1 MSALALSCLIFVL
14 TLGGILLGSLLRR
27 ALPKHHLSK
36 DSQDVVRLGVGLIA
50 TLAALLL
57 GLLIAAAKSS
67 FDTQSTQVTQITADM
82 IQLDRLLAQYGPE
95 ARPIRQQMRSVIG
108 PFADQLWR
116 EKQASGAT
124 TFEANASAEQ
134 VYLAVQALSPQN
146 DLQRSLQTRAA
157 QISND
162 LAQTRLLLFAESG
175 NVIPAPFLAILVLW
189 LVIIFASFS
198 LFSALNATVFICLSL
213 FALSASCAIFL
224 ILELSQPFSGLM
236 TISTEPLRH
245 ALGPLT

>member
-1 MSALALSCLIFVL
+1 MSALALSCLTFVL

-27 ALPKHHLSK
+27 VLPKHHLSK

-67 FDTQSTQVTQITADM
+67 FDTQSTQVTQITAD
-82 IQLDRLLAQYGPE
+82 IVLLDRLLAQYGPE

-116 EKQASGAT
+116 EKRASAAT
-124 TFEANASAEQ
+124 PFEANASAEQ

-175 NVIPAPFLAILVLW
+175 NVIPAPFLTILVLW

-198 LFSALNATVFICLSL
+198 LFSALNATVFTCLSL

-224 ILELSQPFSGLM
+224 ILELGQPFSGLM
-236 TISTEPLRH
+236 TISSEPLRH
-245 ALGPLT
+245 ALGPL

>member
-1 MSALALSCLIFVL
+1 LIFVL

-67 FDTQSTQVTQITADM
+67 FDTHSTQVTQITADI

>member
-14 TLGGILLGSLLRR
+14 TLGGIFLGALLRR
-27 ALPKHHLSK
+27 VLPEHHLSE

-57 GLLIAAAKSS
+57 GLLIAAAKST
-67 FDTQSTQVTQITADM
+67 FDTQSTQVTQITAD
-82 IQLDRLLAQYGPE
+82 IILLDNLLAQYGPE
-95 ARPIRQQMRSVIG
+95 AGPIRQQMRSVIG
-108 PFADQLWR
+108 PFADQIWR
-116 EKQASGAT
+116 EKQASSAT
-124 TFEANASAEQ
+124 PFERNASAEQ

-146 DLQRSLQTRAA
+146 DLQRALQIRAA

-162 LAQTRLLLFAESG
+162 LTQARLLLFAESG
-175 NVIPAPFLAILVLW
+175 NVIPAPFLAILVFW
-189 LVIIFASFS
+189 LVVIFASFS
-198 LFSALNATVFICLSL
+198 LFSALNATVFTCLSL

-236 TISTEPLRH
+236 TISSAPLRH
-245 ALGPLT
+245 ALGPL

>member
-1 MSALALSCLIFVL
+1 VSALALSSLIFVL
-14 TLGGILLGSLLRR
+14 TVGGILLGSLLRR

-67 FDTQSTQVTQITADM
+67 FDTQTTQVTQITAD
-82 IQLDRLLAQYGPE
+82 IVLLDRLLAQYGPE

-116 EKQASGAT
+116 EKQASAAT
-124 TFEANASAEQ
+124 PFEANASAEQ

-146 DLQRSLQTRAA
+146 DLQRSLQNRAA
-157 QISND
+157 QVSND

-175 NVIPAPFLAILVLW
+175 NVIPAPFLTILVLW

-198 LFSALNATVFICLSL
+198 LFSTLNATVFTCLSL

-224 ILELSQPFSGLM
+224 ILELGQPFSGLM
-236 TISTEPLRH
+236 TISSEPLRH
-245 ALGPLT
+245 ALGPL

>member
-14 TLGGILLGSLLRR
+14 TVAGILLGTSLRR

-67 FDTQSTQVTQITADM
+67 FDTQSTQVTQITAD
-82 IQLDRLLAQYGPE
+82 IILLDNLLAQYGPGS
-95 ARPIRQQMRSVIG
+95 RPIRQQMRSVIG
-108 PFADQLWR
+108 PFTDQIWR
-116 EKQASGAT
+116 EKQASSAAP
-124 TFEANASAEQ
+124 FEGNASAEQ
-134 VYLAVQALSPQN
+134 VYLAIQALTPQN
-146 DLQRSLQTRAA
+146 DLQRSLQARAA

-162 LAQTRLLLFAESG
+162 LAQTRFLLFAESG
-175 NVIPAPFLAILVLW
+175 NVIPAPFLAILVFW
-189 LVIIFASFS
+189 LVVIFASFS
-198 LFSALNATVFICLSL
+198 LFSALNATVFTCLSL

-236 TISTEPLRH
+236 TISSAPLRY
-245 ALGPLT
+245 ALAPL

>member
-27 ALPKHHLSK
+27 ALPEHHLSK

-67 FDTQSTQVTQITADM
+67 FDTQSTQVTQITAD
-82 IQLDRLLAQYGPE
+82 IILLDRLLAQYGPE
-95 ARPIRQQMRSVIG
+95 ARPIRQQMRSAIG

-116 EKQASGAT
+116 EKQASAAT
-124 TFEANASAEQ
+124 PFEANASAEQ
-134 VYLAVQALSPQN
+134 VYLAVHALSPQN
-146 DLQRSLQTRAA
+146 DLQRALQARAA
-157 QISND
+157 QVSND

-198 LFSALNATVFICLSL
+198 LFSVLNATVFTCLSF
-213 FALSASCAIFL
+213 FALSAACAIFL
-224 ILELSQPFSGLM
+224 ILELGQPFSGLM
-236 TISTEPLRH
+236 TISSEPLRH
-245 ALGPLT
+245 ALGPL

>member
-1 MSALALSCLIFVL
+1 
-14 TLGGILLGSLLRR
+14 
-27 ALPKHHLSK
+27 
-36 DSQDVVRLGVGLIA
+36 
-50 TLAALLL
+50 
-57 GLLIAAAKSS
+57 
-67 FDTQSTQVTQITADM
+67 
-82 IQLDRLLAQYGPE
+82 
-95 ARPIRQQMRSVIG
+95 MRSVIG

-116 EKQASGAT
+116 EKRASAAT
-124 TFEANASAEQ
+124 PFEANASAEQ

-175 NVIPAPFLAILVLW
+175 NVIPAPFLTILVLW

-198 LFSALNATVFICLSL
+198 LFSALNATVFTCLSL

-224 ILELSQPFSGLM
+224 ILELGQPFSGLM
-236 TISTEPLRH
+236 TISSEPLRH
-245 ALGPLT
+245 ALGPL

>member
-27 ALPKHHLSK
+27 ALPEHHLSK

-67 FDTQSTQVTQITADM
+67 FDTQSTQVTQITAD
-82 IQLDRLLAQYGPE
+82 IILLDRLLAQFGPE
-95 ARPIRQQMRSVIG
+95 ARPIRQQLRSAIG

-116 EKQASGAT
+116 EKQASAAT
-124 TFEANASAEQ
+124 PFEANASAEQ
-134 VYLAVQALSPQN
+134 VYLAVQGLSPQN
-146 DLQRSLQTRAA
+146 DLQRALQTRAA
-157 QISND
+157 QVSND

-175 NVIPAPFLAILVLW
+175 NVIPAPFLTILVLW

-198 LFSALNATVFICLSL
+198 LFSVLNATVFICLSL

-236 TISTEPLRH
+236 AISSEPLRH
-245 ALGPLT
+245 ALGPL